1 MTPPPGGTTLDWEG
15 DARSGAVVQLS
26 MKVAK
31 LETFVRLLEKDIE
44 QSDDLRDRM
53 SKVENQAET
62 VDRQLEKVCRSLD
75 ELDDLKSAAKLI
87 NAKTVS
93 AIIIVLLGGA
103 LAGNATLDAVKGEPA
118 DDKIQKVEALIELL
132 ENRND

>member
-1 MTPPPGGTTLDWEG
+1 MTPPPGGTTLDWDG
-15 DARSGAVVQLS
+15 DDRSVVQLS

-31 LETFVRLLEKDIE
+31 LETFVRLMEKDIE
-44 QSDDLRDRM
+44 QSDDLRERM

-62 VDRQLEKVCRSLD
+62 VDRQLQKVCRSLD

-87 NAKTVS
+87 NAKTLS
-93 AIIIVLLGGA
+93 AIIIVLLGGS
-103 LAGNATLDAVKGEPA
+103 LAGNATLDAVKGEPS

>member
-15 DARSGAVVQLS
+15 DDRSGAVVQLS

-62 VDRQLEKVCRSLD
+62 VTRQLEKVCRSLD

-93 AIIIVLLGGA
+93 AIIIVILGVS